1 MPKTTKAGVT
11 VMVQMGVV
19 MGASMI
25 PEKKVPVS
33 VVHPECNEVGEVEA
47 VVKPIGKSNF
57 KFKISPPD
65 GNSGAN
71 ISSENQDCSP

>member
-47 VVKPIGKSNF
+47 VVKPIEIAMEVVMVMLKMVI
-57 KFKISPPD
+57 K
-65 GNSGAN
+65 
-71 ISSENQDCSP
+71 

>member
-25 PEKKVPVS
+25 PEKKVLVS
-33 VVHPECNEVGEVEA
+33 VVHPECKAEAEA
-47 VVKPIGKSNF
+47 VLKPEETALVMMAQVVMLKMVI
-57 KFKISPPD
+57 
-65 GNSGAN
+65 
-71 ISSENQDCSP
+71 